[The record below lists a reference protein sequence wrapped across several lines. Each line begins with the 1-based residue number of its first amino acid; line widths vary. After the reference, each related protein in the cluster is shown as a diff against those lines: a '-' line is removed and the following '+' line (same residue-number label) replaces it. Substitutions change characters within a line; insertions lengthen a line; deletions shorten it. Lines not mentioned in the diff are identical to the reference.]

1 MEVTVQEQLIIQR
14 TQDMYYTKIIRF
26 NMYLN
31 EKDKKYIYRHIYTY
45 IKRERREKRQT
56 ARERD
61 REQIIRENKNI
72 IRNRWRPREFLR
84 IAILKKCPIR
94 PPRAELPC
102 ANLSVQFL
110 TRTKLALIYPHYA
123 NYAFTAGIVG
133 RELIVSRR
141 LLLWQN
147 YLMAVLIISLY
158 VIVEKK

>member
-14 TQDMYYTKIIRF
+14 AQDMYYTKIIRF
-26 NMYLN
+26 YMYLN

-84 IAILKKCPIR
+84 IAILKKMSYTTSKG
-94 PPRAELPC
+94 RASLCE
-102 ANLSVQFL
+102 S
-110 TRTKLALIYPHYA
+110 I
-123 NYAFTAGIVG
+123 
-133 RELIVSRR
+133 S
-141 LLLWQN
+141 
-147 YLMAVLIISLY
+147 AVFNPD
-158 VIVEKK
+158 